1 VCQKHLFLGEVQ
13 KPDLPATNQT
23 LAWVQLARRVFDQK
37 QKRIEYVYRYLPELP
52 LDFLLYRC
60 DPKGSKRLAPGFPMI
75 LIHQSGLR
83 NASDKSMRLALTVG
97 SDGAA
102 RHAVVLGGFILGKRD
117 STCGLDLLQ
126 PQRTVSGG
134 PG

>member
-1 VCQKHLFLGEVQ
+1 SRRIMSGHSSLDCPRNGVGVSQDSSSLEGMISKSSIVFVCQKHLFLGEVQ

-83 NASDKSMRLALTVG
+83 NASDKSMRLALTV
-97 SDGAA
+97 
-102 RHAVVLGGFILGKRD
+102 
-117 STCGLDLLQ
+117 
-126 PQRTVSGG
+126 
-134 PG
+134 